1 MDVYTEHLSSTVIAK
16 FNLDV
21 FGIVNDPPYKVLQR
35 FLQHGHYS
43 AASSG
48 FSSGEASLVSG
59 SGASGTTTEPLSGA
73 TNASFSAGCFMSDS
87 SYSSPLNFCQSPV
100 SFSKAVT
107 CFDGCASTPS
117 QYWARSESILMTD
130 GSLVGW

>member
-1 MDVYTEHLSSTVIAK
+1 MHAEHLAATVVAK
-16 FNLDV
+16 IDLYIL
-21 FGIVNDPPYKVLQR
+21 GIIYDPTYKVFQCL
-35 FLQHGHYS
+35 LQHGHYS

-59 SGASGTTTEPLSGA
+59 SGASGRTTEPLSGA
-73 TNASFSAGCFMSDS
+73 TKASFSAGCFMSDS

-100 SFSKAVT
+100 SLSSAVT
-107 CFDGCASTPS
+107 CLDGCAPTPS
-117 QYWARSESILMTD
+117 QYWARSESIRITD

>member
-1 MDVYTEHLSSTVIAK
+1 MDVHAKHFASTIIAK
-16 FNLDV
+16 IDLNILRVIYDSTDKV
-21 FGIVNDPPYKVLQR
+21 FQC

-59 SGASGTTTEPLSGA
+59 SGASGRTTEPLSGA
-73 TNASFSAGCFMSDS
+73 TKASFSAGCFISDS

-100 SFSKAVT
+100 SFSRAVT
-107 CFDGCASTPS
+107 CLDGCAPTPS
-117 QYWARSESILMTD
+117 QYWARSESIRITD
-130 GSLVGW
+130 GSFVGW